1 MNYYLC
7 IDNFNGMIALTI
19 GKVYTSTK
27 ETVWSSSFFKG
38 DIDLVWVVNDLGY
51 EDGYARNVYFRKVEF
66 IDPDNENFQMRD
78 ATTGELLAYLT
89 KNKEKRL

>member
-1 MNYYLC
+1 MNNYLC
-7 IDNFNGMIALTI
+7 IDNFNGMLALTI

-27 ETVWSSSFFKG
+27 ET
-38 DIDLVWVVNDLGY
+38 DDLIGVINDLGY
-51 EDGYARNVYFRKVEF
+51 ENRYARTVYFRKVEF

-78 ATTGELLAYLT
+78 ATTSELLAYLT

>member
-1 MNYYLC
+1 MNRYLC
-7 IDNFNGMIALTI
+7 IDNFNGMLALTI
-19 GKVYTSTK
+19 GKVYASTK
-27 ETVWSSSFFKG
+27 ETT
-38 DIDLVWVVNDLGY
+38 DLIWVINDLGY
-51 EDGYARNVYFRKVEF
+51 EEGYGKNEYFRKVEF

>member
-1 MNYYLC
+1 MNNYLC
-7 IDNFNGMIALTI
+7 VDNFNDILSALTI

-27 ETVWSSSFFKG
+27 ETE
-38 DIDLVWVVNDLGY
+38 DYIWVINDLGY
-51 EDGYARNVYFRKVEF
+51 ENIYARNVYFRKVEF
-66 IDPDNENFQMRD
+66 IDPDNENFQMID